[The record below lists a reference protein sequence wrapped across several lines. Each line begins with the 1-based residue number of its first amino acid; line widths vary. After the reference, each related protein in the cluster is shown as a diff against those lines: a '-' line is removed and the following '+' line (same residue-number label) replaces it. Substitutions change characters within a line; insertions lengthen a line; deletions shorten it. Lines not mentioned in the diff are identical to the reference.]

1 MSYIHHTL
9 RQLEILLGVST
20 ILGVLIIGN
29 IVISRDYLDM
39 VPWAHL
45 DLLVHLETL
54 NIENISLLDF
64 GHELEAWGISITTT
78 GRT

>member
-9 RQLEILLGVST
+9 RLLEILLGVSSN
-20 ILGVLIIGN
+20 LGVLIIGST
-29 IVISRDYLDM
+29 VISKDYLDM

-45 DLLVHLETL
+45 DLLAHLETL

-64 GHELEAWGISITTT
+64 GQELEAWGMSITTT